1 MQEVRPTLTSRGVR
15 TESVPPSE
23 GTWTFFSKMIF
34 FEVNDLTTSRP
45 PRSDAAGAE
54 EAMLALWM
62 WTTFPAAQ
70 PLRARAA
77 RTRLLHWDN
86 IFVGREVAK
95 SLSCHIICVLGWMTP
110 SCFHSMRPSY
120 NPGYKVRPTRFGL
133 RLFQGDCDKYKSFK
147 YVGKLCIPSNFRI
160 NGSLI

>member
-15 TESVPPSE
+15 TDSVPPSE

-45 PRSDAAGAE
+45 PRSDAAGGE

-86 IFVGREVAK
+86 IFMGREV
-95 SLSCHIICVLGWMTP
+95 SNLDLVT
-110 SCFHSMRPSY
+110 
-120 NPGYKVRPTRFGL
+120 
-133 RLFQGDCDKYKSFK
+133 LFVFW
-147 YVGKLCIPSNFRI
+147 VG
-160 NGSLI
+160 

>member
-45 PRSDAAGAE
+45 PRSDAAGGE

-77 RTRLLHWDN
+77 RTRLLHWDI
-86 IFVGREVAK
+86 IFVPVSFLAE
-95 SLSCHIICVLGWMTP
+95 LIP
-110 SCFHSMRPSY
+110 RPQVKFS
-120 NPGYKVRPTRFGL
+120 NHELVT
-133 RLFQGDCDKYKSFK
+133 LFVFW
-147 YVGKLCIPSNFRI
+147 VG
-160 NGSLI
+160 